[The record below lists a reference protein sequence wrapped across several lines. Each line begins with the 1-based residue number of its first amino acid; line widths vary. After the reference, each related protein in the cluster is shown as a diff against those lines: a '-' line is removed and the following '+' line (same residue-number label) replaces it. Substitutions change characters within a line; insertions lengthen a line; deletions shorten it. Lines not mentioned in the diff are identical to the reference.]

1 MLIFLPASGLVLWPS
16 KAPHGRG
23 VQTAAGRFKIP
34 EGPFQEHK
42 GEVQAADPQAAIL
55 AETLACLV
63 MPRTPDPGPGL
74 AVRLGV
80 TARGCRGCAAPG
92 SPPWCGSSSS
102 IPTPAQGRAQV
113 RTGWASSLLP
123 RPTSARPATAS
134 LEYSASSPGAL
145 SRTVEKC
152 QSWASVAAS
161 ARIWSRGAASAA
173 ARIACWAGGSMAWLT
188 WCWTRLKAVW

>member
-16 KAPHGRG
+16 KAPLGRG

-63 MPRTPDPGPGL
+63 MPRTQPVCAEAAQHWVPAVVWIVFEHPNAASGPRPGPH
-74 AVRLGV
+74 RLGQLPAAAAHFDD
-80 TARGCRGCAAPG
+80 ARVGVLGVQREQSRSPFAA
-92 SPPWCGSSSS
+92 
-102 IPTPAQGRAQV
+102 
-113 RTGWASSLLP
+113 
-123 RPTSARPATAS
+123 
-134 LEYSASSPGAL
+134 
-145 SRTVEKC
+145 VEKC

-173 ARIACWAGGSMAWLT
+173 ARIACWARWSMAWST
-188 WCWTRLKAVW
+188 WCWMRLKAVW